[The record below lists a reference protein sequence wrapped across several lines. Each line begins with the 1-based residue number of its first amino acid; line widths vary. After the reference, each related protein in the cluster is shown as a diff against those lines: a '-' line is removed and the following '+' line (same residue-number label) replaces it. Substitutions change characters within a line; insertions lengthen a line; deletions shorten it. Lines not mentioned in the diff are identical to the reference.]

1 LEEGEK
7 VFSLFLSKKCL
18 NCDCLPKLHLPIEF
32 KITKYLRKI
41 VVIS

>member
-32 KITKYLRKI
+32 KKQ
-41 VVIS
+41 